1 MVRINRVYTKA
12 GDQGKTALV
21 GGQKVSK
28 ASARV
33 DCYGAVDELNAALG
47 LVRTSLEG
55 SQAGAELAPIVAR
68 VQNEL
73 FNLGAELA
81 TPDAERRARSPA
93 VEERHVAALEAEIDR
108 LNEDLPELRSFILPG
123 GGWVSAHFHLARTVC
138 RRAERRLVALARTD
152 RINPQTIVYLNRL
165 SDLLV
170 VMARRANDGGR
181 ADVLWVPGGTGRA
194 AE

>member
-12 GDQGKTALV
+12 GDQGQTALV

-55 SQAGAELAPIVAR
+55 SPAGAELGPIVAR

-93 VEERHVAALEAEIDR
+93 VAERHVAALEAEIDR
-108 LNEDLPELRSFILPG
+108 LNDDLPELRSFILPG
-123 GGWVSAHFHLARTVC
+123 GGWVSAHFHLARTIC
-138 RRAERRLVALARTD
+138 RRAERLVVALVESGEAVGEQA
-152 RINPQTIVYLNRL
+152 IPYLNRL
-165 SDLLV
+165 SDALFV
-170 VMARRANDGGR
+170 FGRWAAKADGKPEP
-181 ADVLWVPGGTGRA
+181 LWEPDKT
-194 AE
+194 

>member
-12 GDQGKTALV
+12 GDQGQTALV

-55 SQAGAELAPIVAR
+55 SLAGGELGPIVAR

-81 TPDAERRARSPA
+81 TPDEERRARSPQVGEA
-93 VEERHVAALEAEIDR
+93 HAARLEGEIDE
-108 LNEDLPELRSFILPG
+108 LNEGLPELRSFILPG
-123 GGWVSAHFHLARTVC
+123 GGEASAFLHLARTVC
-138 RRAERRLVALARTD
+138 RRAERRVIALGRAES
-152 RINPQTIVYLNRL
+152 IGPLAAVYLNRL
-165 SDLLV
+165 SDALFV
-170 VMARRANDGGR
+170 FGRYAAASDGE
-181 ADVLWVPGGTGRA
+181 AEPLWTPEGEPEKT
-194 AE
+194 

>member
-12 GDQGKTALV
+12 GDQGQTALV

-28 ASARV
+28 ASLRV
-33 DCYGAVDELNAALG
+33 ECYGAVDELNAALG

-55 SQAGAELAPIVAR
+55 SPASGELGPIVAR

-81 TPDAERRARSPA
+81 TPDAARRARSPA
-93 VEERHVAALEAEIDR
+93 VAERHVQALEGEIDR

-138 RRAERRLVALARTD
+138 RRAERLVVRLVESGEEVG
-152 RINPQTIVYLNRL
+152 PQAIPYLNRL
-165 SDLLV
+165 SDALFV
-170 VMARRANDGGR
+170 FGR
-181 ADVLWVPGGTGRA
+181 HAASAEGKAEPLWEPEKT
-194 AE
+194 

>member
-12 GDQGKTALV
+12 GDQGQTALV

-28 ASARV
+28 ASPRV

-55 SQAGAELAPIVAR
+55 SPANQELGPIVAR

-93 VEERHVAALEAEIDR
+93 VEERHVTALEAEIDR

-123 GGWVSAHFHLARTVC
+123 GGWVSAYFHLARTVC
-138 RRAERRLVALARTD
+138 RRAERLAVGLVESGEEVGAQC
-152 RINPQTIVYLNRL
+152 IPYLNRL
-165 SDLLV
+165 SDALFV
-170 VMARRANDGGR
+170 FGRYAAKADGK
-181 ADVLWVPGGTGRA
+181 AEPLWEPEKT
-194 AE
+194 

>member
-12 GDQGKTALV
+12 GDQGQTALV

-28 ASARV
+28 GSARV
-33 DCYGAVDELNAALG
+33 ECYGAVDELNAALG

-55 SQAGAELAPIVAR
+55 SPANQELGPTVAR

-93 VEERHVAALEAEIDR
+93 IAERHVAALEAEIDR
-108 LNEDLPELRSFILPG
+108 LNGELPELRSFILPG

-138 RRAERRLVALARTD
+138 RRAERLVVRLVEAGEDVGAQA
-152 RINPQTIVYLNRL
+152 IPYLNRL
-165 SDLLV
+165 SDALFV
-170 VMARRANDGGR
+170 FGRYAAKADGK
-181 ADVLWVPGGTGRA
+181 AEPLWEPDKT
-194 AE
+194 

>member
-12 GDQGKTALV
+12 GDQGQTALV

-55 SQAGAELAPIVAR
+55 SPAGGELGPIVAR

-123 GGWVSAHFHLARTVC
+123 GGWVSAHLHLARTIC
-138 RRAERRLVALARTD
+138 RRAERLVVRLVESGEEVGVQA
-152 RINPQTIVYLNRL
+152 IPYLNRL
-165 SDLLV
+165 SDALFV
-170 VMARRANDGGR
+170 FGRYAAKVDGK
-181 ADVLWVPGGTGRA
+181 AEPLWEPDKT
-194 AE
+194 

>member
-1 MVRINRVYTKA
+1 MVRINRVYTRA
-12 GDQGKTALV
+12 GDQGQTALV

-55 SQAGAELAPIVAR
+55 SLAGGELGPIVAR

-93 VEERHVAALEAEIDR
+93 VEERHVTALEVEMDR

-123 GGWVSAHFHLARTVC
+123 GGWVSAHFHLARTIC
-138 RRAERRLVALARTD
+138 RRAERLAVRLVESGEGVGAQA
-152 RINPQTIVYLNRL
+152 IPYLNRL
-165 SDLLV
+165 SDALFV
-170 VMARRANDGGR
+170 FGR
-181 ADVLWVPGGTGRA
+181 HAAKAEGKAEPLWEPEKT
-194 AE
+194 